1 MKRNILII
9 LSFCFVQFLYAQDI
23 VSNSLQTLKKPSES
37 KSTLVAV
44 HRGDW
49 RNAPENSIQA
59 LKNTIAM
66 GAHIFELD
74 VQLSKDSVLYLMH
87 DKTID
92 RTTNKKGKVEDFTW
106 EELSQ
111 MYLRNGQSRI
121 TSHRIPTLEEF
132 LVVAKGKI
140 LINIDKGYKHLPLV
154 VKMIQKYNMEDYIYI
169 SVDGGQTLEDVQ
181 KRYGNIPENIRLM
194 PIINLDNVDYKI
206 YIESFKPR
214 KNVMF
219 QPVFQKE
226 NEEAFRYIKNIQK
239 QGYAIWYNS
248 LWASLCAGHDD
259 DRAVEQNQRNETW
272 GWLIDKGANVIQ
284 TDRPIELLK
293 YLN

>member
-9 LSFCFVQFLYAQDI
+9 LSFCFVQFLYAKDI

-92 RTTNKKGKVEDFTW
+92 RTTNKKGKVEDFAW

-111 MYLRNGQSRI
+111 MY
-121 TSHRIPTLEEF
+121 
-132 LVVAKGKI
+132 
-140 LINIDKGYKHLPLV
+140 
-154 VKMIQKYNMEDYIYI
+154 
-169 SVDGGQTLEDVQ
+169 
-181 KRYGNIPENIRLM
+181 
-194 PIINLDNVDYKI
+194 
-206 YIESFKPR
+206 
-214 KNVMF
+214 
-219 QPVFQKE
+219 
-226 NEEAFRYIKNIQK
+226 
-239 QGYAIWYNS
+239 
-248 LWASLCAGHDD
+248 
-259 DRAVEQNQRNETW
+259 
-272 GWLIDKGANVIQ
+272 
-284 TDRPIELLK
+284 
-293 YLN
+293 